1 MKKKNSKA
9 KAWIVDV
16 NMGYGHQRTAYPL
29 KDFAPEG
36 KIIHANDYKGIPN
49 KDRMTWELGR
59 KGYEFICKFK
69 RLPIVGEAVFGVF
82 DNFQKVLDFYPK
94 RNLSRPNLQLKQE
107 LKRIKKGCGK
117 DLVEMLAKNPIP
129 FITTF
134 FTPAYMAEAFNYPN
148 DIYCVICDA
157 DISRTWASLNPS
169 QSRIKYFTPNT
180 WTTNRLKLYGVKE
193 ENIFFTGYPLPLEN
207 IGTAKLEILK
217 EDLKERLFHL
227 DPKKSY
233 SQKYKVLIDKHLG
246 VLPKKSK
253 RLLTIMFAVGG
264 AGAQK
269 EIGIRIAGAL
279 KQAIQGKKIKLI
291 LVAGIRE
298 EVKKYFLER
307 IAYLGL
313 KEHLGSNI
321 EVLFASKIEDY
332 FKQFNLALRETDI
345 LWTKP
350 SELSFYTGLGLPIL
364 IAPTIGSQEH
374 FNKKWLLALGSGISQ
389 ENPVYAHQWLFDFLD
404 SGRLAEAAMQ
414 GFIEAEKL
422 GTLNIKKII
431 AENY

>member
-16 NMGYGHQRTAYPL
+16 NMGYGHQRTSYPL
-29 KDFAPEG
+29 RSLAPQE
-36 KIIHANDYKGIPN
+36 KVIHANDYDGIPN
-49 KDRMTWELGR
+49 KDKLTWELGR
-59 KGYEFICKFK
+59 KGYEFISKFK
-69 RLPIVGEAVFGVF
+69 RLPLIGDPAFKLF
-82 DNFQKVLDFYPK
+82 DNFQKILDFYPK
-94 RNLSRPNLQLKQE
+94 RDLSKPNIQLKQE
-107 LKRIKKGCGK
+107 LKRIKMGCGK
-117 DLVEMLAKNPIP
+117 DLIERLGKDPLP
-129 FITTF
+129 FVTSF

-148 DIYCVICDA
+148 DIYSVICDA

-180 WTTNRLKLYGVKE
+180 WTTNRLKLYGIKE
-193 ENIFFTGYPLPLEN
+193 ENIFLTGYPLPLEN
-207 IGTAKLEILK
+207 IGTSKLEILK
-217 EDLKERLFHL
+217 KDLKERLFHL

-233 SQKYKVLIDKHLG
+233 FQKYKVLIEEHLG
-246 VLPKKSK
+246 TLPKTSK
-253 RLLTIMFAVGG
+253 RPLTIMFAVGG

-269 EIGIRIAGAL
+269 EIGIKIAGSL
-279 KQAIQGKKIKLI
+279 KQLIKEKKIKLI

-307 IAYLGL
+307 ITYLGL
-313 KEHLGSNI
+313 KGYLGDSLEI
-321 EVLFASKIEDY
+321 VFAPKIEDY
-332 FKQFNLALRETDI
+332 FDKFNLALRKTDI

-350 SELSFYTGLGLPIL
+350 SELSFYAGLGLPII
-364 IAPTIGSQEH
+364 IAPIIGSQES
-374 FNKKWLLALGSGISQ
+374 FNRKWLLTLGSGVLQ
-389 ENPVYAHQWLFDFLD
+389 ENPVYTHEWLFDFLD

-422 GTLNIKKII
+422 GTLNIQKII

>member
-1 MKKKNSKA
+1 MRKNISKT
-9 KAWIVDV
+9 KAWVVDV

-29 KDFAPEG
+29 KDLAPEG
-36 KIIHANDYKGIPN
+36 KIIHANDYEGIPN
-49 KDRMTWELGR
+49 KDRRIWEMGR
-59 KGYEFICKFK
+59 KGYEFISKFK
-69 RLPIVGEAVFGVF
+69 RLPIIGEPAFGLF
-82 DNFQKVLDFYPK
+82 DNFQKILDFYPK
-94 RNLSRPNLQLKQE
+94 RNLSKPNFQLKQE
-107 LKRIKKGCGK
+107 LKRIRKGCGK
-117 DLVEMLAKNPIP
+117 DLIETLAKNPLP

-134 FTPAYMAEAFNYPN
+134 FTPAYMAEAFDYPN

-169 QSRIKYFTPNT
+169 QSRIKYFAPNA
-180 WTTNRLKLYGVKE
+180 WTTNRLKLYGVKKK
-193 ENIFFTGYPLPLEN
+193 NIFLTGYPLPMEN
-207 IGTAKLEILK
+207 IGTSKLEILK
-217 EDLKERLFHL
+217 QDLKERLFHL

-233 SQKYKVLIDKHLG
+233 SQKYKALIKEHLG
-246 VLPKKSK
+246 SLPKTSK
-253 RLLTIMFAVGG
+253 RPLTIMFAVGG

-269 EIGIRIAGAL
+269 EIGTRIAGSL
-279 KQAIQGKKIKLI
+279 KQAIKEKKIKLI
-291 LVAGIRE
+291 LVAGIRK
-298 EVKKYFLER
+298 EVKEYFLQH
-307 IAYLGL
+307 ITLLGL

-321 EVLFASKIEDY
+321 EIIFAPKIGDY
-332 FKQFNLALRETDI
+332 FEQFNLALRKTDI

-364 IAPTIGSQEH
+364 IAPTIGSQES
-374 FNKKWLLALGSGISQ
+374 FNRKWLLTLGSGILQ
-389 ENPVYAHQWLFDFLD
+389 ENPVYTHQWLFDFLD

>member
-1 MKKKNSKA
+1 MRKNISKA

-29 KDFAPEG
+29 KDLAPEG

-69 RLPIVGEAVFGVF
+69 RLPIIGEAAFGFF
-82 DNFQKVLDFYPK
+82 DNFQKILDFYPK
-94 RNLSRPNLQLKQE
+94 RNLSKPNLQLKQE

-117 DLVEMLAKNPIP
+117 DLIKKLARNPLP

-169 QSRIKYFTPNT
+169 QSRIKYFTPNA
-180 WTTNRLKLYGVKE
+180 WTANRLKLYGVKE

-227 DPKKSY
+227 DPKRSY
-233 SQKYKVLIDKHLG
+233 FEKYKILIEEHLG
-246 VLPKKSK
+246 ALPKKSK
-253 RLLTIMFAVGG
+253 RPLTIMFAVGG

-269 EIGIRIAGAL
+269 EIGIRIAGSL

-313 KEHLGSNI
+313 KEHSGSNI
-321 EVLFASKIEDY
+321 EIIFAPKIEDY
-332 FKQFNLALRETDI
+332 FKQFNFALRKTDI

-364 IAPTIGSQEH
+364 IAPIIGSQEH
-374 FNKKWLLALGSGISQ
+374 FNKKWLLTLGSGILQ

-414 GFIEAEKL
+414 GFIEAKKL
-422 GTLNIKKII
+422 GALNIQKII

>member
-1 MKKKNSKA
+1 MKKNTSA
-9 KAWIVDV
+9 KAWVVDV

-29 KDFAPEG
+29 RELAPEG
-36 KIIHANDYKGIPN
+36 KIIHANDYKGIPD
-49 KDRMTWELGR
+49 KDRRIWELGR
-59 KGYEFICKFK
+59 KGYEFISKFK
-69 RLPIVGEAVFGVF
+69 RLPLVGKLAFGFF
-82 DNFQKVLDFYPK
+82 DNFHKIFAFYPK
-94 RNLSRPNLQLKQE
+94 RDLSRPNLQLKQE
-107 LKRIKKGCGK
+107 LRRVGKGCGK
-117 DLVEMLAKNPIP
+117 DLIKTLAKNPLP
-129 FITTF
+129 FITSF
-134 FTPAYMAEAFNYPN
+134 FTPAYMAETFNYPN
-148 DIYCVICDA
+148 DIYCIICDA
-157 DISRTWASLNPS
+157 DVSRTWASLNPL
-169 QSRIKYFTPNT
+169 QSRLKYFTPNV

-207 IGTAKLEILK
+207 IGTEKLEILK
-217 EDLKERLFHL
+217 QDLKERLFHL

-233 SQKYKVLIDKHLG
+233 FQKYKVLIDKHLG
-246 VLPKKSK
+246 ILPTKSK
-253 RLLTIMFAVGG
+253 RPLTIMFAVGG

-269 EIGIRIAGAL
+269 EIGIKIAGSL

-298 EVKKYFLER
+298 EVKEYFLQQ

-321 EVLFASKIEDY
+321 EVLFAPKIGDY
-332 FKQFNLALRETDI
+332 FEQFNLALRKTDI

-350 SELSFYTGLGLPIL
+350 SELSFYTGLGLPII
-364 IAPTIGSQEH
+364 IAPIIGSQEE
-374 FNKKWLLALGSGISQ
+374 FNKKWLLTLGSGVLQ
-389 ENPVYAHQWLFDFLD
+389 ENPTYTHQWLFDFLD